1 MPGKLIQTKF
11 LTKPKTNQISQEQ
24 MGARSKL
31 NKHLQKQNEPIA
43 TISHKI
49 DWHNMFEEF
58 YLWVE

>member
-11 LTKPKTNQISQEQ
+11 LTKPKKNKISQEQ

-31 NKHLQKQNEPIA
+31 NKHPQKQNEPLA

-49 DWHNMFEEF
+49 D
-58 YLWVE
+58 

>member
-1 MPGKLIQTKF
+1 
-11 LTKPKTNQISQEQ
+11 

-31 NKHLQKQNEPIA
+31 NKHPQKQNEPLA